1 MTEFVASADSRAPV
15 LSRVKDLAA
24 LGKPRLSFLVI
35 FTTAVGVWLAPA
47 PPAFGLT
54 LTFLLATSALVASA
68 NTFNCWIERDSDGL
82 MERTCR
88 RPLPAG
94 RMEPRSALIYAVV
107 LGAAAIGVIA
117 ITSNA
122 LTVALGA
129 IALLSYVLIYTPLKR
144 VTPWA
149 VLVGALPGALP
160 PLMGWTLAT
169 GTLGLPGWFLFGIL
183 FLWQLPHFI
192 AISLYLEQDFRRAD
206 IRALPIVHGSRVARW
221 YLLGF
226 VIALLGF
233 SLLAHPLGIAGPVY
247 TVVAAAAGL
256 AWTVLAVAGL
266 RGTSSDLW
274 GRRLFGFSLLYLP
287 VLITALVLDAI

>member
-1 MTEFVASADSRAPV
+1 MTEFVATGESRAPV
-15 LSRVKDLAA
+15 LSRVRDLAA

-54 LTFLLATSALVASA
+54 LAFLLATSALVASA
-68 NTFNCWIERDSDGL
+68 NTFNCWIERDLDGL
-82 MERTCR
+82 MQRTCR

-94 RMEPRSALIYAVV
+94 RMEPRSALIYGIALGVTALAVMA
-107 LGAAAIGVIA
+107 L
-117 ITSNA
+117 TSNA

-129 IALLSYVLIYTPLKR
+129 IALLSYVLVYTPLKR

-169 GTLGLPGWFLFGIL
+169 GKLGLPGWFLFGIL

-192 AISLYLEQDFRRAD
+192 AISLYLEQDFRRAG
-206 IRALPIVHGSRVARW
+206 IRALPIVSGSRVARW

-226 VIALLGF
+226 VVCLLAL
-233 SLLAHPLGIAGPVY
+233 SLLALPLGIAGLAY
-247 TVVAAAAGL
+247 TIVAAVAGM
-256 AWTVLAVAGL
+256 AWTALAVAGL
-266 RGTSSDLW
+266 RGSSSDLW

>member
-1 MTEFVASADSRAPV
+1 MTEFVATGHSRAPV
-15 LSRVKDLAA
+15 LSLLKDLAA
-24 LGKPRLSFLVI
+24 LGKPRLSVLVI
-35 FTTAVGVWLAPA
+35 FTTAVGVWLAPS
-47 PPAFGLT
+47 PPALGLT

-68 NTFNCWIERDSDGL
+68 NTFNCWIERDLDGL

-88 RPLPAG
+88 RALPAG
-94 RMEPRSALIYAVV
+94 RMEPRSALIYGVV
-107 LGAAAIGVIA
+107 LGAAALGVMA
-117 ITSNA
+117 ATSNA

-129 IALLSYVLIYTPLKR
+129 IALLSYVLVYTPLKR

-169 GTLGLPGWFLFGIL
+169 GRLGLPGWFLFGIL

-192 AISLYLEQDFRRAD
+192 AISLYLAEDFQRAG
-206 IRALPIVHGSRVARW
+206 IRALPIVRGSRVARW

-226 VIALLGF
+226 VISLLGL
-233 SLLAHPLGIAGPVY
+233 SLLALPLGIAGPVY
-247 TVVAAAAGL
+247 TVIAAVAGL
-256 AWTVLAVAGL
+256 AWTALAVAGL
-266 RGTSSDLW
+266 RGASSELW

-287 VLITALVLDAI
+287 VLISALVLDAV

>member
-1 MTEFVASADSRAPV
+1 MTEFAATGDSRVPG
-15 LSRVKDLAA
+15 LTRLKDLAA

-35 FTTAVGVWLAPA
+35 FTTAVGVWLAPT
-47 PPAFGLT
+47 PPAAGLT
-54 LTFLLATSALVASA
+54 LVFLLATSALVASA
-68 NTFNCWIERDSDGL
+68 NTFNCWFEKEIDGL

-94 RMEPRSALIYAVV
+94 RMEPRSAVVYGIV
-107 LGAAAIGVIA
+107 LGAAALTVMA
-117 ITSNA
+117 VTSNA

-129 IALLSYVLIYTPLKR
+129 VAWLSYVLVYTPLKR

-149 VLVGALPGALP
+149 VLIGALPGALP

-169 GTLGLPGWFLFGIL
+169 GELGLPGWFLFGIL

-192 AISLYLEQDFRRAD
+192 AISLYLGQDFRRAG
-206 IRALPIVHGSRVARW
+206 IRALPVVHGTRIARW

-226 VIALLGF
+226 VVCLLGF
-233 SLLAHPLGIAGPVY
+233 SLLAYPLEIARTVY
-247 TVVAAAAGL
+247 TVVATVVGLAWVGLAAAGL
-256 AWTVLAVAGL
+256 KG
-266 RGTSSDLW
+266 SSSNLW